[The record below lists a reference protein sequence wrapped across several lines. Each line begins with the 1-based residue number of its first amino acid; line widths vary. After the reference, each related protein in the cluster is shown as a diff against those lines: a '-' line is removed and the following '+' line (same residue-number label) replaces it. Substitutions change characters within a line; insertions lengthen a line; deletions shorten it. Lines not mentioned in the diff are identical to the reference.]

1 MTTITVLDPEYEA
14 PGPDAVAMAPRS
26 VPTEPVVITVIEN
39 SKPHA
44 KELLGYVADGLR
56 ERLPVSDVVVHS
68 KAAAGKPLDADE
80 AEMLAVR
87 SHLVITGLGD

>member
-1 MTTITVLDPEYEA
+1 MSTITVLNPLFEATGPESVTMA
-14 PGPDAVAMAPRS
+14 QRSTPDD
-26 VPTEPVVITVIEN
+26 PVVITVIEN

-44 KELLGYVADGLR
+44 KELLSYVADGLR

-68 KAAAGKPLDADE
+68 KSAAGKPLDADE

-87 SHLVITGLGD
+87 SHLVIAGLGD